1 MKKKELLWMM
11 EKMMRFID
19 HAEGCSSFQIKHNF
33 VDGKL
38 YKVKRTTSGK
48 CDCGYERLI
57 EEINNMKIF
66 KER

>member
-1 MKKKELLWMM
+1 MKKKELIWMM

-19 HAEGCSSFQIKHNF
+19 HAKGCSSFQIKHDY

-48 CDCGYERLI
+48 CDCGFTRLV
-57 EEINNMKIF
+57 EEIHNIKIF